1 MSEIK
6 EVKPQGMMA
15 RQEETKE
22 VDQGTGLLSGFIDD
36 PEDRKALGRII
47 TDALTGF
54 STMFGSTARQ
64 IGALEEE
71 QRIYDQRQ
79 ELAAQ
84 SAAQELDVMDRENKK
99 NAEDLK
105 KIKARNQENKKN
117 GFLLLSQPMFKRQLD
132 DYRAKTG
139 VDIDIKDP
147 NFLTNIGRAYG
158 DLAKRIGKDSALA
171 PFAKKIYVAK
181 QDPNIK
187 LFENYFVDS
196 VTKSVDEQTQ
206 EALKLK
212 KPKSLL
218 QGVARSL
225 DPATP
230 FKEMVDR
237 QRAKATPKVTETVVP
252 ETGEVFKTLS
262 DVEKIRMTKEQQ
274 DKLAASKGLAITYD
288 SEFSTEPR
296 ITDRGSKDPS
306 DLNFFDKAVELLPF
320 ILDGGYGSNDGDKVF
335 KDLMGILENIAP
347 KEKTPTGQIEFER
360 RVDQIKNEFSR
371 LDRFEK
377 QARIQQ
383 LAQGVSRKTGSG
395 ETDKTDKTGETGRTI
410 DNNSLV
416 FSVMGVSPKGSN
428 NDISTITN
436 TSESSPNVDKV
447 DDTTFEVTTKKDNDK
462 YPAGTRLQLK
472 VIRGRVTNI
481 TEVGKGEVIPESLE
495 EFDAMPTTTPE
506 EIQKKNAVLMKS
518 KQLRKLV
525 QKRNREEIKKRQT
538 KIGTR

>member
-64 IGALEEE
+64 LGALEEE

-84 SAAQELDVMDRENKK
+84 SAAQELDIIDRENKK

-139 VDIDIKDP
+139 RDIDVKDP
-147 NFLTNIGRAYG
+147 NFLINIGRAYG
-158 DLAKRIGKDSALA
+158 DLAKKEGKDSALA
-171 PFAKKIYVAK
+171 TFAKKIYVAK

-218 QGVARSL
+218 QRLGT
-225 DPATP
+225 TP
-230 FKEMVDR
+230 LESGLTEMVR
-237 QRAKATPKVTETVVP
+237 KQKAGAIPEVKETVVP
-252 ETGEVFKTLS
+252 DTGEVFKTLS

-525 QKRNREEIKKRQT
+525 QKRSREEIKKRQT

>member
-6 EVKPQGMMA
+6 EQKGMMA
-15 RQEETKE
+15 RQEETEE

-64 IGALEEE
+64 LGALEEE

-84 SAAQELDVMDRENKK
+84 SAAQELDIIDRENKK
-99 NAEDLK
+99 TAEDLK

-171 PFAKKIYVAK
+171 TFAKKIYVAK

-218 QGVARSL
+218 QRLGT
-225 DPATP
+225 TP
-230 FKEMVDR
+230 LESGLTEMVR
-237 QRAKATPKVTETVVP
+237 KQKAGAIPEVKETVVP
-252 ETGEVFKTLS
+252 DTGEVFKTLS

-360 RVDQIKNEFSR
+360 RVDKIKNEFSR

>member
-6 EVKPQGMMA
+6 EQKGMMA
-15 RQEETKE
+15 RQEETEE
-22 VDQGTGLLSGFIDD
+22 VDQGTGFLSSFIDD
-36 PEDRKALGRII
+36 PADRKALGRIL

-64 IGALEEE
+64 LGALEEE
-71 QRIYDQRQ
+71 QRIYDQRR

-139 VDIDIKDP
+139 VDVDVKDP

-171 PFAKKIYVAK
+171 TFAKKIYVAK

-360 RVDQIKNEFSR
+360 RVDKIKNEFSR

-383 LAQGVSRKTGSG
+383 LSQGVSRKTGSG
-395 ETDKTDKTGETGRTI
+395 KTDKIGETNETNQNVLFSKLMDLKSSKDSEISKTI
-410 DNNSLV
+410 NSGEEV
-416 FSVMGVSPKGSN
+416 EENVYRITTRKNTEEIPAGSIIDVSIDKGK
-428 NDISTITN
+428 ITN
-436 TSESSPNVDKV
+436 INV
-447 DDTTFEVTTKKDNDK
+447 
-462 YPAGTRLQLK
+462 
-472 VIRGRVTNI
+472 
-481 TEVGKGEVIPESLE
+481 VGKGLIEPQTLE

-506 EIQKKNAVLMKS
+506 EIQNKNKVLMKN
-518 KQLRKLV
+518 KTIRKLV
-525 QKRNREEIKKRQT
+525 QKRNKEEIEKQRNKN
-538 KIGTR
+538 

>member
-6 EVKPQGMMA
+6 EQKGMMA
-15 RQEETKE
+15 RQEETEE
-22 VDQGTGLLSGFIDD
+22 VDQGTGFLSSFIDD
-36 PEDRKALGRII
+36 PADRKALGRIL

-64 IGALEEE
+64 LGALEEE

-84 SAAQELDVMDRENKK
+84 SAAQELDIIDRENKK

-139 VDIDIKDP
+139 RDIDVKDP
-147 NFLTNIGRAYG
+147 NFLINIGRAYG
-158 DLAKRIGKDSALA
+158 DLAKREGKDSALA
-171 PFAKKIYVAK
+171 TFAKKIYVAK

-218 QGVARSL
+218 QRLGTTPLESGLTEMVRKQKAG
-225 DPATP
+225 ATP
-230 FKEMVDR
+230 EVR
-237 QRAKATPKVTETVVP
+237 ETVVP
-252 ETGEVFKTLS
+252 DTGEVFKTLS

-274 DKLAASKGLAITYD
+274 DKLAAGRGLAIVYPEGD
-288 SEFSTEPR
+288 FSAKPIIQNRENKSADD
-296 ITDRGSKDPS
+296 IS
-306 DLNFFDKAVELLPF
+306 FFTKGQELLPF
-320 ILDGGYGSNDGDKVF
+320 ILDAGYGPTDGDQIF
-335 KDLMGILENIAP
+335 KDITMILESAAP
-347 KEKTPTGQIEFER
+347 EKPSETGQVEFER
-360 RVDQIKNEFSR
+360 KVDKIISDFSK

-383 LAQGVSRKTGSG
+383 LRQGVSKKTGSG
-395 ETDKTDKTGETGRTI
+395 KTGGQGTGGTGGTNQNVLFSKLMDLKSSKDSEISKTI
-410 DNNSLV
+410 NSGEEV
-416 FSVMGVSPKGSN
+416 EENVYRITTRKNTEEIPAGSIIDVSIDEGK
-428 NDISTITN
+428 ITN
-436 TSESSPNVDKV
+436 INV
-447 DDTTFEVTTKKDNDK
+447 
-462 YPAGTRLQLK
+462 
-472 VIRGRVTNI
+472 
-481 TEVGKGEVIPESLE
+481 VGKGLIEPQTLE

-506 EIQKKNAVLMKS
+506 EIQNKNKVLMKN
-518 KQLRKLV
+518 KTIRKLV
-525 QKRNREEIKKRQT
+525 QKRNKEEIEKQRNKN
-538 KIGTR
+538 

>member
-1 MSEIK
+1 
-6 EVKPQGMMA
+6 MMA
-15 RQEETKE
+15 RQEETEE

-64 IGALEEE
+64 LGALEEE

-84 SAAQELDVMDRENKK
+84 SAAQELDIIDRENKK

-139 VDIDIKDP
+139 RDIDVKDP
-147 NFLTNIGRAYG
+147 NFLINIGRAYG
-158 DLAKRIGKDSALA
+158 DLARKEGKDSALA
-171 PFAKKIYVAK
+171 TFAKKIYVAK
-181 QDPNIK
+181 QDPNVK
-187 LFENYFVDS
+187 LFDNYFVDS

-218 QGVARSL
+218 QRLGT
-225 DPATP
+225 TP
-230 FKEMVDR
+230 LESGLTEMVR
-237 QRAKATPKVTETVVP
+237 KQKAGAIPEVKETVVP
-252 ETGEVFKTLS
+252 DTGEVFKTLS

>member
-6 EVKPQGMMA
+6 EQKGMMA
-15 RQEETKE
+15 RQEETEE

-84 SAAQELDVMDRENKK
+84 SAAQELDVMDKENKK

-139 VDIDIKDP
+139 LDIDVKDP

-171 PFAKKIYVAK
+171 TFAKKIYVAK

-383 LAQGVSRKTGSG
+383 LAKGVSRKTGSG
-395 ETDKTDKTGETGRTI
+395 ETGETGGTNQNVLFSKLMDLKSSKDSEISKTI
-410 DNNSLV
+410 NSGEEV
-416 FSVMGVSPKGSN
+416 EENVYRITTIKGTEKVPAGSIIDVSIDKGK
-428 NDISTITN
+428 ITN
-436 TSESSPNVDKV
+436 INV
-447 DDTTFEVTTKKDNDK
+447 
-462 YPAGTRLQLK
+462 
-472 VIRGRVTNI
+472 
-481 TEVGKGEVIPESLE
+481 VGKGLIEPQTLE

-506 EIQKKNAVLMKS
+506 EIQNKNAVLMKN
-518 KQLRKLV
+518 KEIRKLV

>member
-6 EVKPQGMMA
+6 EQKGMMA
-15 RQEETKE
+15 RQEETEE

-54 STMFGSTARQ
+54 STMFGPTTRK

-171 PFAKKIYVAK
+171 TFAKKIYVAK

-218 QGVARSL
+218 QRLGT
-225 DPATP
+225 TP
-230 FKEMVDR
+230 LESGLTEMVR
-237 QRAKATPKVTETVVP
+237 KQKAGAIPEVKETVVP
-252 ETGEVFKTLS
+252 DTGEVFKTLS

-506 EIQKKNAVLMKS
+506 EIQKKNAVPMKS

>member
-6 EVKPQGMMA
+6 EQKGMMA
-15 RQEETKE
+15 RQEETEE
-22 VDQGTGLLSGFIDD
+22 VDQGTGFLSSFIDD
-36 PEDRKALGRII
+36 PADRKALGRII

-54 STMFGSTARQ
+54 STMFGPTTRK
-64 IGALEEE
+64 IGALDEE

-84 SAAQELDVMDRENKK
+84 SAAQELDIIDRENKK

-171 PFAKKIYVAK
+171 TFAKKIYVAK

-196 VTKSVDEQTQ
+196 VTKSIDEQTQ

-225 DPATP
+225 DPATH
-230 FKEMVDR
+230 FKEIVDR

-383 LAQGVSRKTGSG
+383 LAQGVPRKTGSG
-395 ETDKTDKTGETGRTI
+395 ETGGQETRKKVSNDSI
-410 DNNSLV
+410 V
-416 FSVMGVSPKGSN
+416 RSVLGIPSKDRIGSYL
-428 NDISTITN
+428 DRDD
-436 TSESSPNVDKV
+436 PNINKV
-447 DDTTFEVTTKKDNDK
+447 DDTTFNIVVKNKTDDYPVGTVLSVKVVDDKVTKLIDTGEEAQVLSEKE
-462 YPAGTRLQLK
+462 GTGRLFERRQRKQRNVLAP
-472 VIRGRVTNI
+472 
-481 TEVGKGEVIPESLE
+481 EPESK
-495 EFDAMPTTTPE
+495 EFVQPR
-506 EIQKKNAVLMKS
+506 KN
-518 KQLRKLV
+518 R
-525 QKRNREEIKKRQT
+525 RNRR
-538 KIGTR
+538 

>member
-6 EVKPQGMMA
+6 EQKGMMA
-15 RQEETKE
+15 RQEETEE

-64 IGALEEE
+64 LGALEEE

-139 VDIDIKDP
+139 RDIDVKDP
-147 NFLTNIGRAYG
+147 NFLINIGRAYG
-158 DLAKRIGKDSALA
+158 DLAKKEGKDSALA
-171 PFAKKIYVAK
+171 TFAKKIYVAK

-218 QGVARSL
+218 QRLGT
-225 DPATP
+225 TP
-230 FKEMVDR
+230 LESGLTEMVR
-237 QRAKATPKVTETVVP
+237 KQKAGAIPEVKETVVP
-252 ETGEVFKTLS
+252 DTGEVFKTLS

-360 RVDQIKNEFSR
+360 RVDKIKNEFSR

>member
-6 EVKPQGMMA
+6 EQKGMMA
-15 RQEETKE
+15 RQEETEE

-84 SAAQELDVMDRENKK
+84 GAAQELDIIDRENKK

-139 VDIDIKDP
+139 RDIDVKDP
-147 NFLTNIGRAYG
+147 NFLINIGRAYG
-158 DLAKRIGKDSALA
+158 DLARKEGKDSALA
-171 PFAKKIYVAK
+171 TFAKKIYVAK

-218 QGVARSL
+218 QRLGT
-225 DPATP
+225 TP
-230 FKEMVDR
+230 LESGLTEMVR
-237 QRAKATPKVTETVVP
+237 KQKAGAIPEVKETVVP
-252 ETGEVFKTLS
+252 DTGEVFKTLS

-383 LAQGVSRKTGSG
+383 LSQGVSRKTGSG
-395 ETDKTDKTGETGRTI
+395 KTDKIGETDETNQNVLFSKLMDLKSSKDSEISKTI
-410 DNNSLV
+410 NSGKEV
-416 FSVMGVSPKGSN
+416 EENVYRITTIKGTEKVPAGSIIDVSIDEGK
-428 NDISTITN
+428 ITN
-436 TSESSPNVDKV
+436 INV
-447 DDTTFEVTTKKDNDK
+447 
-462 YPAGTRLQLK
+462 
-472 VIRGRVTNI
+472 
-481 TEVGKGEVIPESLE
+481 VGKGLIEPKTLE

-506 EIQKKNAVLMKS
+506 EIRNKNKVLMKN
-518 KQLRKLV
+518 KTIRKLV
-525 QKRNREEIKKRQT
+525 QKRNKEEIEKQRNKN
-538 KIGTR
+538 

>member
-6 EVKPQGMMA
+6 EQKGMMA
-15 RQEETKE
+15 RQEETEE

-84 SAAQELDVMDRENKK
+84 GAAQELDVMDRENKK

-139 VDIDIKDP
+139 VDVDVKDP

-171 PFAKKIYVAK
+171 TFAKKIYVAK

-274 DKLAASKGLAITYD
+274 DKLAASKGLAIVYPEGD
-288 SEFSTEPR
+288 FSAKPIIQNRENKSADD
-296 ITDRGSKDPS
+296 IS
-306 DLNFFDKAVELLPF
+306 FFTKGQELLPF
-320 ILDGGYGSNDGDKVF
+320 ILDAGYGPTDGDQIF
-335 KDLMGILENIAP
+335 KDITMILESAAP
-347 KEKTPTGQIEFER
+347 EKPSETGQVEFER
-360 RVDQIKNEFSR
+360 KVDKIISDFSK

-383 LAQGVSRKTGSG
+383 LRQGVSKKTGSG
-395 ETDKTDKTGETGRTI
+395 GTGGQGTGGQGTGGTGGTGGTNQNVLFSKLMDLKSSKDSEISKTINSGEEVEENVYRITTRKNTEEIPAGSII
-410 DNNSLV
+410 D
-416 FSVMGVSPKGSN
+416 VSIDEGK
-428 NDISTITN
+428 ITN
-436 TSESSPNVDKV
+436 INV
-447 DDTTFEVTTKKDNDK
+447 
-462 YPAGTRLQLK
+462 
-472 VIRGRVTNI
+472 
-481 TEVGKGEVIPESLE
+481 VGKGLIEPQTLE

-506 EIQKKNAVLMKS
+506 EIQNKNKVLMKN
-518 KQLRKLV
+518 KTIRKLV
-525 QKRNREEIKKRQT
+525 QKRNKEEIEKQRNKN
-538 KIGTR
+538 

>member
-6 EVKPQGMMA
+6 EQKGMMA
-15 RQEETKE
+15 RQQETEE
-22 VDQGTGLLSGFIDD
+22 VDQGTGFLSSFIDD
-36 PEDRKALGRII
+36 PADRKALGRII

-147 NFLTNIGRAYG
+147 NFLINIGRAYG
-158 DLAKRIGKDSALA
+158 DLAKREGKDSALA
-171 PFAKKIYVAK
+171 TFAKKIYVAK

-218 QGVARSL
+218 QGVASAL
-225 DPATP
+225 DPASP
-230 FKEMVDR
+230 FKGMVDR

-262 DVEKIRMTKEQQ
+262 GVEKIRMTKEQL
-274 DKLAASKGLAITYD
+274 DKLAAGRGLAIVYPEGD
-288 SEFSTEPR
+288 FSAKPIIQNRENKSADD
-296 ITDRGSKDPS
+296 IS
-306 DLNFFDKAVELLPF
+306 FFTKGQELLPF
-320 ILDGGYGSNDGDKVF
+320 ILDAGYGPTDGDQIF
-335 KDLMGILENIAP
+335 KDITMILESAAP
-347 KEKTPTGQIEFER
+347 EKPSETGQVEFER
-360 RVDQIKNEFSR
+360 KVDKIISDFSK

-377 QARIQQ
+377 QARIKQ
-383 LAQGVSRKTGSG
+383 LRQGISRKTGG
-395 ETDKTDKTGETGRTI
+395 TGGTGGTI
-410 DNNSLV
+410 DNNSLI
-416 FSVMGVSPKGSN
+416 FSVMGVSSKGSN

-518 KQLRKLV
+518 KQLRKLI
-525 QKRNREEIKKRQT
+525 QKRNREEIKKKRN
-538 KIGTR
+538 KN

>member
-6 EVKPQGMMA
+6 EQKGMMA
-15 RQEETKE
+15 RQEETEE

-84 SAAQELDVMDRENKK
+84 GSAQELDIIDRENKK

-139 VDIDIKDP
+139 LDIDVKDP

-158 DLAKRIGKDSALA
+158 DLAKKEGKDSALA
-171 PFAKKIYVAK
+171 TFAKKIYVAK

-218 QGVARSL
+218 QGVASAL

-383 LAQGVSRKTGSG
+383 LSQGVSRKTGSG
-395 ETDKTDKTGETGRTI
+395 KTDKIGETDETNQNVLFSKLMDLKSSKDSEISKTI
-410 DNNSLV
+410 NSGKEV
-416 FSVMGVSPKGSN
+416 EENVYRITTIKGTEKVPAGSIIDVSIDEGK
-428 NDISTITN
+428 ITN
-436 TSESSPNVDKV
+436 INV
-447 DDTTFEVTTKKDNDK
+447 
-462 YPAGTRLQLK
+462 
-472 VIRGRVTNI
+472 
-481 TEVGKGEVIPESLE
+481 VGKGLIEHITLE

-506 EIQKKNAVLMKS
+506 EIRNKNKVLMKN
-518 KQLRKLV
+518 KTIRKLV
-525 QKRNREEIKKRQT
+525 QKRNKEEIEKQRNKN
-538 KIGTR
+538 

>member
-15 RQEETKE
+15 RQEETEE

-64 IGALEEE
+64 LGALEEE

-171 PFAKKIYVAK
+171 TFAKKIYVAK

-383 LAQGVSRKTGSG
+383 LAQGVPRKTGSG
-395 ETDKTDKTGETGRTI
+395 ETGGKGKEDKPVV
-410 DNNSLV
+410 NNLSTLSSALDTKLR
-416 FSVMGVSPKGSN
+416 SVSGDAGSYLLR
-428 NDISTITN
+428 SH
-436 TSESSPNVDKV
+436 ESDPNIQQVDKNTYNIIV
-447 DDTTFEVTTKKDNDK
+447 KKDTDQ
-462 YPAGTRLQLK
+462 YPAGTVLSVKLEFGDAIEITDTGQK
-472 VIRGRVTNI
+472 
-481 TEVGKGEVIPESLE
+481 TEVLPEKLGTGRLAERKQRERKSSLAPKPKE
-495 EFDAMPTTTPE
+495 EFVQPR
-506 EIQKKNAVLMKS
+506 KN
-518 KQLRKLV
+518 R
-525 QKRNREEIKKRQT
+525 RNRR
-538 KIGTR
+538 

>member
-6 EVKPQGMMA
+6 EQKGMMA
-15 RQEETKE
+15 RQEETEE

-139 VDIDIKDP
+139 RDIDVKDP

-171 PFAKKIYVAK
+171 TFAKKIYVAK

-218 QGVARSL
+218 QRLGT
-225 DPATP
+225 TP
-230 FKEMVDR
+230 LESGLTEMVR
-237 QRAKATPKVTETVVP
+237 KQKAGAIPEVKETVVP
-252 ETGEVFKTLS
+252 DTGEVFKTLS

-383 LAQGVSRKTGSG
+383 LAQGVSKKTGSG
-395 ETDKTDKTGETGRTI
+395 ETGGKGKEDKPVV
-410 DNNSLV
+410 NNLSTLSSALDTKLR
-416 FSVMGVSPKGSN
+416 SVSGDAGSYLLR
-428 NDISTITN
+428 SH
-436 TSESSPNVDKV
+436 ESDPNIQQVDKNTYNIIV
-447 DDTTFEVTTKKDNDK
+447 KKDTDQ
-462 YPAGTRLQLK
+462 YPAGTVLSVKLEFGDAIEITDTGQK
-472 VIRGRVTNI
+472 
-481 TEVGKGEVIPESLE
+481 TEVLPEKLGTGRLAERKQRERKSSLAPKPKE
-495 EFDAMPTTTPE
+495 EFVQPR
-506 EIQKKNAVLMKS
+506 KN
-518 KQLRKLV
+518 R
-525 QKRNREEIKKRQT
+525 RNRR
-538 KIGTR
+538 

>member
-6 EVKPQGMMA
+6 EQKGMMA
-15 RQEETKE
+15 RQEETEE

-84 SAAQELDVMDRENKK
+84 GAAQELDIIDRENKK

-139 VDIDIKDP
+139 RDIDVKDP
-147 NFLTNIGRAYG
+147 NFLINIGRAYG
-158 DLAKRIGKDSALA
+158 DLAKKEGKDSALA
-171 PFAKKIYVAK
+171 TFAKKIYVAK
-181 QDPNIK
+181 QDPNVK

-212 KPKSLL
+212 KPKSFL
-218 QGVARSL
+218 QGVASAL
-225 DPATP
+225 DPASP
-230 FKEMVDR
+230 FKGMVDR

-360 RVDQIKNEFSR
+360 RVDKIKNEFSR

-383 LAQGVSRKTGSG
+383 LSQGVSRKTGSG
-395 ETDKTDKTGETGRTI
+395 KTDKIGETDETNQNVLFSKLMDLKSSKDSEISKTI
-410 DNNSLV
+410 NSGKEV
-416 FSVMGVSPKGSN
+416 EENVYRITTIKGTEKVPAGSIIDVSIDEGK
-428 NDISTITN
+428 ITN
-436 TSESSPNVDKV
+436 INV
-447 DDTTFEVTTKKDNDK
+447 
-462 YPAGTRLQLK
+462 
-472 VIRGRVTNI
+472 
-481 TEVGKGEVIPESLE
+481 VGKGLIEPKTLE

-506 EIQKKNAVLMKS
+506 EIQKKNAVLIKS

>member
-6 EVKPQGMMA
+6 EQKGMMA
-15 RQEETKE
+15 RQEETEE

-139 VDIDIKDP
+139 VDVDVKDP

-171 PFAKKIYVAK
+171 TFAKKIYVAK

-218 QGVARSL
+218 QRLGTTPLESGLTEMVRKQKAG
-225 DPATP
+225 ATP
-230 FKEMVDR
+230 EVR
-237 QRAKATPKVTETVVP
+237 ETVVP
-252 ETGEVFKTLS
+252 DTGEVFKTLS

-360 RVDQIKNEFSR
+360 RVDKIKNEFSR

-383 LAQGVSRKTGSG
+383 LSQGVSRKTGSG
-395 ETDKTDKTGETGRTI
+395 KIGETNETNQNVLFSKLMDLKSSKDSEISKTI
-410 DNNSLV
+410 NSGEEV
-416 FSVMGVSPKGSN
+416 EENVYRITTRKNTEKIPAGSIIDVSIDEGK
-428 NDISTITN
+428 ITN
-436 TSESSPNVDKV
+436 INV
-447 DDTTFEVTTKKDNDK
+447 
-462 YPAGTRLQLK
+462 
-472 VIRGRVTNI
+472 
-481 TEVGKGEVIPESLE
+481 VGKGLIEPQTLE

-506 EIQKKNAVLMKS
+506 EIQNKNAVLMKN
-518 KQLRKLV
+518 KEIRKLV

>member
-6 EVKPQGMMA
+6 EQKGMMA
-15 RQEETKE
+15 RQEETEE

-139 VDIDIKDP
+139 VDVDVKDP

-171 PFAKKIYVAK
+171 TFAKKIYVAK
-181 QDPNIK
+181 QDPNVK

-218 QGVARSL
+218 QGVASAL
-225 DPATP
+225 DPASP
-230 FKEMVDR
+230 FKGMVDR

-252 ETGEVFKTLS
+252 ETGEVFGVLS
-262 DVEKIRMTKEQQ
+262 DVEKIRMTKELQ

-288 SEFSTEPR
+288 SEFSTEPK
-296 ITDRGSKDPS
+296 ITDRGSKDPT
-306 DLNFFDKAVELLPF
+306 DLNFFDKGTELLPF
-320 ILDGGYGSNDGDKVF
+320 ML
-335 KDLMGILENIAP
+335 
-347 KEKTPTGQIEFER
+347 
-360 RVDQIKNEFSR
+360 
-371 LDRFEK
+371 
-377 QARIQQ
+377 
-383 LAQGVSRKTGSG
+383 
-395 ETDKTDKTGETGRTI
+395 
-410 DNNSLV
+410 
-416 FSVMGVSPKGSN
+416 
-428 NDISTITN
+428 
-436 TSESSPNVDKV
+436 
-447 DDTTFEVTTKKDNDK
+447 
-462 YPAGTRLQLK
+462 
-472 VIRGRVTNI
+472 VIRY
-481 TEVGKGEVIPESLE
+481 L
-495 EFDAMPTTTPE
+495 
-506 EIQKKNAVLMKS
+506 
-518 KQLRKLV
+518 
-525 QKRNREEIKKRQT
+525 
-538 KIGTR
+538 KI

>member
-6 EVKPQGMMA
+6 EQKGMMA
-15 RQEETKE
+15 RQEETEE

-64 IGALEEE
+64 LGALEEE

-84 SAAQELDVMDRENKK
+84 SAAQELDIIDRENKK

-139 VDIDIKDP
+139 RDIDVKDP

-158 DLAKRIGKDSALA
+158 DLAKKEGKDSALA
-171 PFAKKIYVAK
+171 TFAKKIYVAK

-218 QGVARSL
+218 QRLGT
-225 DPATP
+225 TP
-230 FKEMVDR
+230 LESGLTEMVR
-237 QRAKATPKVTETVVP
+237 KQKAGAIPEVKETVVP
-252 ETGEVFKTLS
+252 DTGEVFKTLS